1 MFRASCLLAIM
12 ACASATQGP
21 VTKVVELIEELKAKI
36 EADGKMEQTIYDKYA
51 CWCETTS
58 ARKASDIHTAMSDI
72 KSLSTKILELK
83 GLVATR
89 TSEIAQDSLEI
100 NDNQQAQDEATGI
113 RQKENAAYMAE
124 KTEMETTL
132 NALQRGIEVMSGAG
146 TKTALLQASP
156 MDEMTLLSVAA
167 GVHQAI
173 KMLPNDHVISSKEL
187 ALVSN
192 FAKDPAEFY
201 DQKAEKAA
209 SYNPASATIM
219 GILKDMYDTFSM
231 NLEKATEVEAV
242 AQKNYESLIGVKEN
256 EMATLVDARKK
267 KEGEKAEAEKDLA
280 DASQELD
287 DTTKQM
293 KADTIFFDET
303 KAACQAKAD
312 EWAERVRA
320 RTEEL
325 AGINKALEIL
335 TGDDA
340 KALFNKAIKPGK
352 ETFFMQIDSES
363 QPQVK
368 AYKALKEHAT
378 KAKSLRLAA
387 IAATLRTGGH
397 FDAVI
402 AEIDKMMATL
412 KEEEKGDITQRDWCK
427 EETFKNE
434 QEASRY
440 EYKIERT
447 DAKIMKL
454 TSKLEELEGTLQ
466 ATIASILATKDDI
479 KAMEDA
485 RKEQHA
491 AFESA
496 KSDDEGAV
504 KLLAAAI
511 ESMSAFYKNNK
522 IDQGEIQGAAQAL
535 IQQPTFEVSAD
546 QAPDA
551 TFTSAGK
558 SGGESKGIVSIM
570 TMIKEDLEDEI
581 SNGVKDEGETQ
592 AKFEEQL
599 GEANTLLEELKAK
612 KTNLEQAISDT
623 NTEIDEN
630 EVKKEDLQGLLKEE
644 KDYLASIKP
653 DCDWIL
659 NSFTERR
666 TKRAAEME
674 GLLQAKGMLAGA
686 SPSMVQ
692 SSVEFDDD
700 EFPNMQF
707 SGASFLQKSK

>member
-1 MFRASCLLAIM
+1 MPNIDRLI
-12 ACASATQGP
+12 SAKQ
-21 VTKVVELIEELKAKI
+21 
-36 EADGKMEQTIYDKYA
+36 
-51 CWCETTS
+51 
-58 ARKASDIHTAMSDI
+58 
-72 KSLSTKILELK
+72 
-83 GLVATR
+83 
-89 TSEIAQDSLEI
+89 
-100 NDNQQAQDEATGI
+100 
-113 RQKENAAYMAE
+113 
-124 KTEMETTL
+124 
-132 NALQRGIEVMSGAG
+132 
-146 TKTALLQASP
+146 
-156 MDEMTLLSVAA
+156 
-167 GVHQAI
+167 
-173 KMLPNDHVISSKEL
+173 L

-242 AQKNYESLIGVKEN
+242 AQKNYESLMGVKEN
-256 EMATLVDARKK
+256 EMATLMDARKK
-267 KEGEKAEAEKDLA
+267 KEGEKADAEKDLA
-280 DASQELD
+280 DTSQTLD

-303 KAACQAKAD
+303 EAACQAKAD

-335 TGDDA
+335 TSDDA
-340 KALFNKAIKPGK
+340 KALFNKSIKPGK
-352 ETFFMQIDSES
+352 ETFLQIDSES
-363 QPQVK
+363 QPQAK
-368 AYKALKEHAT
+368 AYKTLKEHAT

-412 KEEEKGDITQRDWCK
+412 KEEEKGDIEQRDWCK

-454 TSKLEELEGTLQ
+454 TSKREELESTLA
-466 ATIASILATKDDI
+466 ATVQSILNTKDDI

-511 ESMSAFYKNNK
+511 ESMTAFYKNNK

-551 TFTSAGK
+551 SFSSAGK

-581 SNGVKDEGETQ
+581 SNGVKSEGETQ
-592 AKFEEQL
+592 AAFEEQL

-630 EVKKEDLQGLLKEE
+630 EVKKEDLQGLLKDE

-686 SPSMVQ
+686 SPAMVQ
-692 SSVEFDDD
+692 SSMEFDDN
-700 EFPNMQF
+700 EFAKMQF
-707 SGASFLQKSK
+707 SGASFLQKSQ

>member
-1 MFRASCLLAIM
+1 M
-12 ACASATQGP
+12 
-21 VTKVVELIEELKAKI
+21 KA
-36 EADGKMEQTIYDKYA
+36 DTI
-51 CWCETTS
+51 
-58 ARKASDIHTAMSDI
+58 
-72 KSLSTKILELK
+72 
-83 GLVATR
+83 
-89 TSEIAQDSLEI
+89 
-100 NDNQQAQDEATGI
+100 
-113 RQKENAAYMAE
+113 
-124 KTEMETTL
+124 
-132 NALQRGIEVMSGAG
+132 
-146 TKTALLQASP
+146 
-156 MDEMTLLSVAA
+156 
-167 GVHQAI
+167 
-173 KMLPNDHVISSKEL
+173 
-187 ALVSN
+187 
-192 FAKDPAEFY
+192 FF
-201 DQKAEKAA
+201 
-209 SYNPASATIM
+209 
-219 GILKDMYDTFSM
+219 
-231 NLEKATEVEAV
+231 
-242 AQKNYESLIGVKEN
+242 
-256 EMATLVDARKK
+256 DARKK
-267 KEGEKAEAEKDLA
+267 KEGEKADAEKELA
-280 DASQELD
+280 DTSQTLD

-312 EWAERVRA
+312 EWSERVRA

-335 TGDDA
+335 TSDDA
-340 KALFNKAIKPGK
+340 KALFNKSIKPGK
-352 ETFFMQIDSES
+352 ETSFLQISSES
-363 QPQVK
+363 QPETK

-412 KEEEKGDITQRDWCK
+412 KAEEKGDIEQRDWCK

-434 QEASRY
+434 QEASRF

-535 IQQPTFEVSAD
+535 VQEPVFEVSAD

-551 TFTSAGK
+551 SFSSAGK

-570 TMIKEDLEDEI
+570 TMIKEDLEDE
-581 SNGVKDEGETQ
+581 T
-592 AKFEEQL
+592 
-599 GEANTLLEELKAK
+599 
-612 KTNLEQAISDT
+612 
-623 NTEIDEN
+623 
-630 EVKKEDLQGLLKEE
+630 
-644 KDYLASIKP
+644 
-653 DCDWIL
+653 
-659 NSFTERR
+659 
-666 TKRAAEME
+666 
-674 GLLQAKGMLAGA
+674 
-686 SPSMVQ
+686 
-692 SSVEFDDD
+692 
-700 EFPNMQF
+700 
-707 SGASFLQKSK
+707 

>member
-1 MFRASCLLAIM
+1 M
-12 ACASATQGP
+12 
-21 VTKVVELIEELKAKI
+21 
-36 EADGKMEQTIYDKYA
+36 IYDKYA

-58 ARKASDIHTAMSDI
+58 ARKANDIHTAMSDI
-72 KSLSTKILELK
+72 KSLGTKILELK

-89 TSEIAQDSLEI
+89 ESEIAQDSMDI
-100 NDNQQAQDEATGI
+100 QSNQKAQDEATGI

-124 KTEMETTL
+124 KVEMETTI
-132 NALQRGIEVMSGAG
+132 NALQRAIEVLSGAG
-146 TKTALLQASP
+146 TKTALLQTEP
-156 MDEMTLLSVAA
+156 HDEMTLLNVAV

-173 KMLPNDHVISSKEL
+173 KMLPNDRVISPKQL
-187 ALVSN
+187 ALIKA

-209 SYNPASATIM
+209 SYNPASATIQ

-231 NLEKATEVEAV
+231 NLEKSTETEAV

-256 EMATLVDARKK
+256 EMATLMDARKK
-267 KEGEKAEAEKDLA
+267 NEGEKADAEKELA
-280 DASQELD
+280 DTSQTLD

-340 KALFNKAIKPGK
+340 KALFNKAIKPGM
-352 ETFFMQIDSES
+352 ETFLQTGSSSES
-363 QPQVK
+363 QPLSK
-368 AYKALKEHAT
+368 AYNALKAHAT

-402 AEIDKMMATL
+402 AEIDKMMDTL
-412 KEEEKGDITQRDWCK
+412 KAEEKDDIEQRDWCK

-454 TSKLEELEGTLQ
+454 TTKLEDLEASRL
-466 ATIASILATKDDI
+466 ATIQQIQETKTDI
-479 KAMEDA
+479 QNMEDT
-485 RKEQHA
+485 RKEEHA
-491 AFESA
+491 AFQSA
-496 KSDDEGAV
+496 KSDDEGAA
-504 KLLAAAI
+504 KLLGAAI
-511 ESMSAFYKNNK
+511 EAMTAFYKNNK
-522 IDQGEIQGAAQAL
+522 IGMGEIQGAAQGF

-551 TFTSAGK
+551 SFTSAGK
-558 SGGESKGIVSIM
+558 SSGESKGIVSIM

-581 SNGVKDEGETQ
+581 SNGVKNEEETQ
-592 AKFEEQL
+592 AKYEETL
-599 GEANTLLEELKAK
+599 GNANKLLDELRAK
-612 KTNLEQAISDT
+612 KTNLEESISST

-630 EVKKEDLQGLLKEE
+630 EVVKEDTQGLLKEE

-659 NSFTERR
+659 NAFTERR
-666 TKRAAEME
+666 EKRSIEME
-674 GLLQAKGMLAGA
+674 GLLEAKGMLAGA
-686 SPSMVQ
+686 SPGLVQ
-692 SSVEFDDD
+692 TSGTFDDE
-700 EFPNMQF
+700 EFGKMSF
-707 SGASFLQKSK
+707 SGVSFLQKQA

>member
-1 MFRASCLLAIM
+1 
-12 ACASATQGP
+12 
-21 VTKVVELIEELKAKI
+21 
-36 EADGKMEQTIYDKYA
+36 
-51 CWCETTS
+51 
-58 ARKASDIHTAMSDI
+58 
-72 KSLSTKILELK
+72 
-83 GLVATR
+83 
-89 TSEIAQDSLEI
+89 
-100 NDNQQAQDEATGI
+100 
-113 RQKENAAYMAE
+113 
-124 KTEMETTL
+124 
-132 NALQRGIEVMSGAG
+132 
-146 TKTALLQASP
+146 
-156 MDEMTLLSVAA
+156 
-167 GVHQAI
+167 
-173 KMLPNDHVISSKEL
+173 
-187 ALVSN
+187 
-192 FAKDPAEFY
+192 
-201 DQKAEKAA
+201 
-209 SYNPASATIM
+209 
-219 GILKDMYDTFSM
+219 MYDTFSM
-231 NLEKATEVEAV
+231 NLEKSTEAEATQYKNFESVSSV
-242 AQKNYESLIGVKEN
+242 AAKELN
-256 EMATLVDARKK
+256 TLANTKTK
-267 KEGEKAEAEKDLA
+267 KEIEKADAEKILA
-280 DASQELD
+280 DRSQELD
-287 DTTKQM
+287 DTKAEMEASVALFDNTK
-293 KADTIFFDET
+293 KVCSS
-303 KAACQAKAD
+303 KAA
-312 EWAERVRA
+312 EWNERVRA

-325 AGINKALEIL
+325 AGVEKALEIL
-335 TGDDA
+335 TSDDA
-340 KALFNKAIKPGK
+340 KALFNKSIKPGK
-352 ETFFMQIDSES
+352 ETFLQIASES
-363 QPQVK
+363 QPEAK
-368 AYKALKEHAT
+368 AYKTLKDHAT

-412 KEEEKGDITQRDWCK
+412 KEEEKGDIEQRDWCK

-454 TSKLEELEGTLQ
+454 TSKLEELEVTLQ

-479 KAMEDA
+479 SAMEDA

-522 IDQGEIQGAAQAL
+522 IDQGEIQGAAQAFV
-535 IQQPTFEVSAD
+535 QQPVFEVSAD

-581 SNGVKDEGETQ
+581 SNGVKSEGETQ

-686 SPSMVQ
+686 SPAMMQ
-692 SSVEFDDD
+692 SSVEFDDAD
-700 EFPNMQF
+700 FSKMHF
-707 SGASFLQKSK
+707 SGASFLQKPK

>member
-1 MFRASCLLAIM
+1 MDKPKDELTLLRTA
-12 ACASATQGP
+12 AT
-21 VTKVVELIEELKAKI
+21 L
-36 EADGKMEQTIYDKYA
+36 
-51 CWCETTS
+51 
-58 ARKASDIHTAMSDI
+58 HTA
-72 KSLSTKILELK
+72 
-83 GLVATR
+83 V
-89 TSEIAQDSLEI
+89 
-100 NDNQQAQDEATGI
+100 
-113 RQKENAAYMAE
+113 
-124 KTEMETTL
+124 
-132 NALQRGIEVMSGAG
+132 
-146 TKTALLQASP
+146 
-156 MDEMTLLSVAA
+156 
-167 GVHQAI
+167 
-173 KMLPNDHVISSKEL
+173 KMLPIDHQLSPKQLSALESFTSDL
-187 ALVSN
+187 A
-192 FAKDPAEFY
+192 EYY
-201 DQKAEKAA
+201 DQKAEKKA
-209 SYNPASATIM
+209 SYSPASATIQ

-231 NLEKATEVEAV
+231 NLEKSTETEAV
-242 AQKNYESLIGVKEN
+242 QQKNYESLIGVKEN
-256 EMATLVDARKK
+256 EMATLVEQRTRR
-267 KEGEKAEAEKDLA
+267 EGEKADSEKDLA
-280 DASQELD
+280 DASQDLD

-320 RTEEL
+320 RTEEM

-335 TGDDA
+335 TSDDA
-340 KALFNKAIKPGK
+340 KALFNKSIKPGK
-352 ETFFMQIDSES
+352 ETGFLQIASES
-363 QPQVK
+363 QPQAN
-368 AYKALKEHAT
+368 AYRALKEHAT

-412 KEEEKGDITQRDWCK
+412 KEEEKGDIEQRDWCK

-511 ESMSAFYKNNK
+511 ESMTAFYKNNK
-522 IDQGEIQGAAQAL
+522 IGMGEIQGAAQAL
-535 IQQPTFEVSAD
+535 VQEPVFEVSAD

-551 TFTSAGK
+551 SFSSSGK
-558 SGGESKGIVSIM
+558 SSGESKGIVSIM

-581 SNGVKDEGETQ
+581 ANGIKDEGETQ
-592 AKFEEQL
+592 AAFEEQ
-599 GEANTLLEELKAK
+599 
-612 KTNLEQAISDT
+612 S
-623 NTEIDEN
+623 
-630 EVKKEDLQGLLKEE
+630 
-644 KDYLASIKP
+644 
-653 DCDWIL
+653 
-659 NSFTERR
+659 
-666 TKRAAEME
+666 
-674 GLLQAKGMLAGA
+674 
-686 SPSMVQ
+686 
-692 SSVEFDDD
+692 
-700 EFPNMQF
+700 
-707 SGASFLQKSK
+707 

>member
-1 MFRASCLLAIM
+1 M
-12 ACASATQGP
+12 
-21 VTKVVELIEELKAKI
+21 
-36 EADGKMEQTIYDKYA
+36 
-51 CWCETTS
+51 
-58 ARKASDIHTAMSDI
+58 
-72 KSLSTKILELK
+72 
-83 GLVATR
+83 
-89 TSEIAQDSLEI
+89 
-100 NDNQQAQDEATGI
+100 
-113 RQKENAAYMAE
+113 
-124 KTEMETTL
+124 
-132 NALQRGIEVMSGAG
+132 GAG
-146 TKTALLQASP
+146 TKTALLQTAP
-156 MDEMTLLSVAA
+156 ADEMTLLTVAA

-173 KMLPNDHVISSKEL
+173 KMLPNDHVISSKQL

-201 DQKAEKAA
+201 DQKAEKSA

-267 KEGEKAEAEKDLA
+267 KEGEKADAEKDLA
-280 DASQELD
+280 DTSQELD

-335 TGDDA
+335 TSDDA

-352 ETFFMQIDSES
+352 ETGFLQIHSES
-363 QPQVK
+363 QPQAK

-412 KEEEKGDITQRDWCK
+412 KEEEKGDIEQRDWCK

-454 TSKLEELEGTLQ
+454 TTKLEDLEAARLQ
-466 ATIASILATKDDI
+466 TIEQIQNTKTDI
-479 KAMEDA
+479 KNMEDT
-485 RKEQHA
+485 RNEEHA
-491 AFESA
+491 AFQSA
-496 KSDDEGAV
+496 KSDDEGAA
-504 KLLAAAI
+504 KLLGAAI
-511 ESMSAFYKNNK
+511 EAMTAFYKNNK
-522 IDQGEIQGAAQAL
+522 IGMGEIKGAAQGF

-551 TFTSAGK
+551 SFTS
-558 SGGESKGIVSIM
+558 SGESKGIVSIM

-581 SNGVKDEGETQ
+581 SNGVKTEEETQ

-599 GEANTLLEELKAK
+599 GSANKLLDELRAK
-612 KTNLEQAISDT
+612 KTNLEQSISDT
-623 NTEIDEN
+623 NTEIDEA
-630 EVKKEDLQGLLKEE
+630 EVLKEDLQGLLKDE

-653 DCDWIL
+653 DCDWVL
-659 NSFTERR
+659 NSFAERR
-666 TKRAAEME
+666 AKRATEME
-674 GLLQAKGMLAGA
+674 GLLEAKGMLAGA
-686 SPSMVQ
+686 SPGLVQ
-692 SSVEFDDD
+692 SSVSFDDD
-700 EFPNMQF
+700 EFPRMGF
-707 SGASFLQKSK
+707 SGVSFLQKQQ

>member
-1 MFRASCLLAIM
+1 M
-12 ACASATQGP
+12 
-21 VTKVVELIEELKAKI
+21 
-36 EADGKMEQTIYDKYA
+36 
-51 CWCETTS
+51 
-58 ARKASDIHTAMSDI
+58 
-72 KSLSTKILELK
+72 
-83 GLVATR
+83 
-89 TSEIAQDSLEI
+89 
-100 NDNQQAQDEATGI
+100 
-113 RQKENAAYMAE
+113 
-124 KTEMETTL
+124 
-132 NALQRGIEVMSGAG
+132 GAG
-146 TKTALLQASP
+146 TKTALLQTAP
-156 MDEMTLLSVAA
+156 ADEMTLLTVAA

-173 KMLPNDHVISSKEL
+173 KMLPNDHVISSKQL

-335 TGDDA
+335 TSDDA
-340 KALFNKAIKPGK
+340 KALFNKSIKPGK
-352 ETFFMQIDSES
+352 ETGFLQIASES

-412 KEEEKGDITQRDWCK
+412 KEEEKGDIEQRDWCK

-466 ATIASILATKDDI
+466 ATVASILSTKDDI

-511 ESMSAFYKNNK
+511 EAMSAFYKNNK

-535 IQQPTFEVSAD
+535 VQEGQPTFEVSAD

-581 SNGVKDEGETQ
+581 SNGVKSEGETQ
-592 AKFEEQL
+592 AKFE
-599 GEANTLLEELKAK
+599 
-612 KTNLEQAISDT
+612 
-623 NTEIDEN
+623 
-630 EVKKEDLQGLLKEE
+630 
-644 KDYLASIKP
+644 
-653 DCDWIL
+653 
-659 NSFTERR
+659 
-666 TKRAAEME
+666 
-674 GLLQAKGMLAGA
+674 
-686 SPSMVQ
+686 
-692 SSVEFDDD
+692 
-700 EFPNMQF
+700 
-707 SGASFLQKSK
+707 

>member
-1 MFRASCLLAIM
+1 MPNIDR
-12 ACASATQGP
+12 
-21 VTKVVELIEELKAKI
+21 
-36 EADGKMEQTIYDKYA
+36 
-51 CWCETTS
+51 
-58 ARKASDIHTAMSDI
+58 
-72 KSLSTKILELK
+72 
-83 GLVATR
+83 
-89 TSEIAQDSLEI
+89 
-100 NDNQQAQDEATGI
+100 
-113 RQKENAAYMAE
+113 
-124 KTEMETTL
+124 
-132 NALQRGIEVMSGAG
+132 
-146 TKTALLQASP
+146 
-156 MDEMTLLSVAA
+156 LLSPK
-167 GVHQAI
+167 QLKLI
-173 KMLPNDHVISSKEL
+173 RT
-187 ALVSN
+187 

-231 NLEKATEVEAV
+231 NLEKSTEVEAV

-267 KEGEKAEAEKDLA
+267 KEGEKADAEKDLA
-280 DASQELD
+280 DNSQELD

-293 KADTIFFDET
+293 KADTVFFDET

-320 RTEEL
+320 RTEEM

-335 TGDDA
+335 TSDDA
-340 KALFNKAIKPGK
+340 KALFNKSIKPGK
-352 ETFFMQIDSES
+352 ETFLQIDSES
-363 QPQVK
+363 QPQAK
-368 AYKALKEHAT
+368 AYKTLKEHAT

-412 KEEEKGDITQRDWCK
+412 KAEEKGDIEQRDWCK

-454 TSKLEELEGTLQ
+454 TSKREELENTLQ
-466 ATIASILATKDDI
+466 ATVASILNTKDDI

-522 IDQGEIQGAAQAL
+522 IAQGEIQGAAQAL
-535 IQQPTFEVSAD
+535 VQEPVFEVSAD

-551 TFTSAGK
+551 SFSSAGK

-581 SNGVKDEGETQ
+581 SNGVKSEGETQ

-599 GEANTLLEELKAK
+599 GEANTLLDELRAK
-612 KTNLEQAISDT
+612 KTNLQQAISDT

-630 EVKKEDLQGLLKEE
+630 EVHKEDLQGLLAEE

-686 SPSMVQ
+686 SPAMMQ
-692 SSVEFDDD
+692 AGTEFDDN
-700 EFPNMQF
+700 EFASMKF
-707 SGASFLQKSK
+707 SGAAFLQK

>member
-1 MFRASCLLAIM
+1 
-12 ACASATQGP
+12 
-21 VTKVVELIEELKAKI
+21 
-36 EADGKMEQTIYDKYA
+36 
-51 CWCETTS
+51 
-58 ARKASDIHTAMSDI
+58 
-72 KSLSTKILELK
+72 
-83 GLVATR
+83 
-89 TSEIAQDSLEI
+89 
-100 NDNQQAQDEATGI
+100 
-113 RQKENAAYMAE
+113 
-124 KTEMETTL
+124 
-132 NALQRGIEVMSGAG
+132 
-146 TKTALLQASP
+146 
-156 MDEMTLLSVAA
+156 
-167 GVHQAI
+167 
-173 KMLPNDHVISSKEL
+173 
-187 ALVSN
+187 
-192 FAKDPAEFY
+192 
-201 DQKAEKAA
+201 
-209 SYNPASATIM
+209 M

-231 NLEKATEVEAV
+231 NLEKSTEVEAV

-267 KEGEKAEAEKDLA
+267 KEGEKADAEKELA
-280 DASQELD
+280 DNSETLD

-293 KADTIFFDET
+293 KADTVFFDET
-303 KAACQAKAD
+303 KAACQAKDD
-312 EWAERVRA
+312 EWSERVRA

-335 TGDDA
+335 TSDDA
-340 KALFNKAIKPGK
+340 KALFNKSIKPGK
-352 ETFFMQIDSES
+352 ETFLQIDSES
-363 QPQVK
+363 KPEAK
-368 AYKALKEHAT
+368 AYKTLKEHAT

-402 AEIDKMMATL
+402 AQIDKMMATL
-412 KEEEKGDITQRDWCK
+412 KEEEKGDIEQRDWCK

-466 ATIASILATKDDI
+466 ETIASILATKDDI

-511 ESMSAFYKNNK
+511 ESMTAFYKNNK

-551 TFTSAGK
+551 SFSSSGK

-630 EVKKEDLQGLLKEE
+630 EVKKEDLEGLLKDE

-686 SPSMVQ
+686 SPAMMQ
-692 SSVEFDDD
+692 SGVDFNDNEFST
-700 EFPNMQF
+700 MHF

>member
-1 MFRASCLLAIM
+1 M
-12 ACASATQGP
+12 
-21 VTKVVELIEELKAKI
+21 
-36 EADGKMEQTIYDKYA
+36 YDKYA
-51 CWCETTS
+51 CWCETTT
-58 ARKASDIHTAMSDI
+58 ARKATDIHQGMADI
-72 KSLSTKILELK
+72 KSIGSKILSLK
-83 GLVATR
+83 GKVATL
-89 TSEIAQDSLEI
+89 TSEISELSKAI
-100 NDNQQAQDEATGI
+100 GDNQQAQDTATGI
-113 RQKENAAYMAE
+113 RQKENGEYMSE
-124 KTEMETTL
+124 KAEMEQTL
-132 NALQRGIEVMSGAG
+132 GALEKAITVLSGAG
-146 TKTALLQASP
+146 TKTALLQMSRPHDAFKVLNAASVVHEAVARLP
-156 MDEMTLLSVAA
+156 VNHKLSGEQIALLTTFTA
-167 GVHQAI
+167 
-173 KMLPNDHVISSKEL
+173 
-187 ALVSN
+187 
-192 FAKDPAEFY
+192 DPAEFY
-201 DQKAEKAA
+201 DQKAEKSA

-320 RTEEL
+320 RTEEM

-352 ETFFMQIDSES
+352 ETFLQIDSES
-363 QPQVK
+363 QPSAK

-479 KAMEDA
+479 SAMEDA

-535 IQQPTFEVSAD
+535 VQQPVFEVSAD

-570 TMIKEDLEDEI
+570 SMIKEDLEDEI
-581 SNGVKDEGETQ
+581 ANGVKDEGETQ

-630 EVKKEDLQGLLKEE
+630 EVKKEDLQGLLKDE
-644 KDYLASIKP
+644 KA
-653 DCDWIL
+653 
-659 NSFTERR
+659 
-666 TKRAAEME
+666 
-674 GLLQAKGMLAGA
+674 
-686 SPSMVQ
+686 
-692 SSVEFDDD
+692 
-700 EFPNMQF
+700 
-707 SGASFLQKSK
+707 

>member
-1 MFRASCLLAIM
+1 
-12 ACASATQGP
+12 
-21 VTKVVELIEELKAKI
+21 
-36 EADGKMEQTIYDKYA
+36 
-51 CWCETTS
+51 
-58 ARKASDIHTAMSDI
+58 
-72 KSLSTKILELK
+72 
-83 GLVATR
+83 
-89 TSEIAQDSLEI
+89 
-100 NDNQQAQDEATGI
+100 
-113 RQKENAAYMAE
+113 
-124 KTEMETTL
+124 METFFQT
-132 NALQRGIEVMSGAG
+132 GS
-146 TKTALLQASP
+146 S
-156 MDEMTLLSVAA
+156 
-167 GVHQAI
+167 
-173 KMLPNDHVISSKEL
+173 IS
-187 ALVSN
+187 
-192 FAKDPAEFY
+192 
-201 DQKAEKAA
+201 
-209 SYNPASATIM
+209 
-219 GILKDMYDTFSM
+219 
-231 NLEKATEVEAV
+231 
-242 AQKNYESLIGVKEN
+242 EN
-256 EMATLVDARKK
+256 
-267 KEGEKAEAEKDLA
+267 
-280 DASQELD
+280 QP
-287 DTTKQM
+287 
-293 KADTIFFDET
+293 ET
-303 KAACQAKAD
+303 KA
-312 EWAERVRA
+312 
-320 RTEEL
+320 
-325 AGINKALEIL
+325 
-335 TGDDA
+335 
-340 KALFNKAIKPGK
+340 
-352 ETFFMQIDSES
+352 
-363 QPQVK
+363 
-368 AYKALKEHAT
+368 YKTLKEHAT

-412 KEEEKGDITQRDWCK
+412 KEEEKGDIEQRDWCK

-454 TSKLEELEGTLQ
+454 TSKREELESTLT

-511 ESMSAFYKNNK
+511 EAMTAFYKNNK
-522 IDQGEIQGAAQAL
+522 IGMGDIQGAAQAFV
-535 IQQPTFEVSAD
+535 QQPVFEVSAD

-551 TFTSAGK
+551 SFTSAGK

-581 SNGVKDEGETQ
+581 SNGVKEEGETQ

-599 GEANTLLEELKAK
+599 GEANTLLDELFAK

-630 EVKKEDLQGLLKEE
+630 EVKKEDTQGLLKEE

-666 TKRAAEME
+666 TKRAAEMD
-674 GLLQAKGMLAGA
+674 GLLTAKGQLASAGA
-686 SPSMVQ
+686 ASMTQ
-692 SSVEFDDD
+692 TGVEFDDND
-700 EFPNMQF
+700 F
-707 SGASFLQKSK
+707 

>member
-1 MFRASCLLAIM
+1 MPNIDR
-12 ACASATQGP
+12 
-21 VTKVVELIEELKAKI
+21 
-36 EADGKMEQTIYDKYA
+36 
-51 CWCETTS
+51 
-58 ARKASDIHTAMSDI
+58 
-72 KSLSTKILELK
+72 
-83 GLVATR
+83 
-89 TSEIAQDSLEI
+89 
-100 NDNQQAQDEATGI
+100 
-113 RQKENAAYMAE
+113 
-124 KTEMETTL
+124 
-132 NALQRGIEVMSGAG
+132 
-146 TKTALLQASP
+146 
-156 MDEMTLLSVAA
+156 LLSPK
-167 GVHQAI
+167 QLKLI
-173 KMLPNDHVISSKEL
+173 RT
-187 ALVSN
+187 

-231 NLEKATEVEAV
+231 NLEKSTEVEAV

-267 KEGEKAEAEKDLA
+267 KEGEKADAEKDLA
-280 DASQELD
+280 DNSQELD

-293 KADTIFFDET
+293 KADTVFFDET
-303 KAACQAKAD
+303 KAACTSKAA
-312 EWAERVRA
+312 EWNERVRA

-325 AGINKALEIL
+325 AGVEKALEIL
-335 TGDDA
+335 TSDDA
-340 KALFNKAIKPGK
+340 KALFNKSIKPGK
-352 ETFFMQIDSES
+352 ETFLQIDSES
-363 QPQVK
+363 QPQAK

-412 KEEEKGDITQRDWCK
+412 KAEEKGDIEQRDWCK

-454 TSKLEELEGTLQ
+454 TAKREELESTLA
-466 ATIASILATKDDI
+466 ATVQSILNTKDDI

-511 ESMSAFYKNNK
+511 EAMTAFYKNNK

-535 IQQPTFEVSAD
+535 VQEPVFEVSAD

-551 TFTSAGK
+551 SFSSSGK
-558 SGGESKGIVSIM
+558 SSGESKGIVSIM

-581 SNGVKDEGETQ
+581 SNGIKSEGETQ
-592 AKFEEQL
+592 AKFGEQL
-599 GEANTLLEELKAK
+599 GEANMLLEDLRAK

-623 NTEIDEN
+623 NSEIDEN
-630 EVKKEDLQGLLKEE
+630 EVHKEDLQGLLKDE

-666 TKRAAEME
+666 TKRAAELE

-686 SPSMVQ
+686 SPAMVQ
-692 SSVEFDDD
+692 SSTEFDDD
-700 EFPNMQF
+700 EFPKMQF
-707 SGASFLQKSK
+707 SGMSFLQKH

>member
-1 MFRASCLLAIM
+1 
-12 ACASATQGP
+12 
-21 VTKVVELIEELKAKI
+21 
-36 EADGKMEQTIYDKYA
+36 
-51 CWCETTS
+51 
-58 ARKASDIHTAMSDI
+58 
-72 KSLSTKILELK
+72 
-83 GLVATR
+83 
-89 TSEIAQDSLEI
+89 
-100 NDNQQAQDEATGI
+100 
-113 RQKENAAYMAE
+113 
-124 KTEMETTL
+124 
-132 NALQRGIEVMSGAG
+132 
-146 TKTALLQASP
+146 
-156 MDEMTLLSVAA
+156 
-167 GVHQAI
+167 
-173 KMLPNDHVISSKEL
+173 
-187 ALVSN
+187 
-192 FAKDPAEFY
+192 
-201 DQKAEKAA
+201 
-209 SYNPASATIM
+209 
-219 GILKDMYDTFSM
+219 MYDTFAM
-231 NLEKATEVEAV
+231 NLEKSTETEAT
-242 AQKNYESLIGVKEN
+242 QFKNYESVSSVAAKE
-256 EMATLVDARKK
+256 MKSLSDTKAK
-267 KEGEKAEAEKDLA
+267 KEGEKADAEKVQA
-280 DASQELD
+280 DTEQELD
-287 DTTKQM
+287 DTKAQLEASISLFDNTK
-293 KADTIFFDET
+293 KICAS
-303 KAACQAKAD
+303 KAA
-312 EWAERVRA
+312 EWNERVRA

-325 AGINKALEIL
+325 AGVEKALEIL
-335 TGDDA
+335 TSDDA
-340 KALFNKAIKPGK
+340 KALFNKSIKPGK
-352 ETFFMQIDSES
+352 ETFLQLDSES
-363 QPQVK
+363 QPQTK

-412 KEEEKGDITQRDWCK
+412 KAEEKGDIEQRDWCK

-454 TSKLEELEGTLQ
+454 TSKLEELEGTLA
-466 ATIASILATKDDI
+466 ATVQSILNTKDDI

-511 ESMSAFYKNNK
+511 EAMSAFYKNNK

-535 IQQPTFEVSAD
+535 VQEPVFEVSAD

-551 TFTSAGK
+551 SFSSAGK

-592 AKFEEQL
+592 AAFEEQL

-659 NSFTERR
+659 NAFTERR
-666 TKRAAEME
+666 EKRAVELE

-686 SPSMVQ
+686 SPAMVET
-692 SSVEFDDD
+692 SVTFDDN
-700 EFPNMQF
+700 EFPKM
-707 SGASFLQKSK
+707 G

>member
-1 MFRASCLLAIM
+1 MQAIAAGILLGLTLT
-12 ACASATQGP
+12 SATQSP

-36 EADGKMEQTIYDKYA
+36 EADGKMEQQLYDKYA

-58 ARKASDIHTAMSDI
+58 ARKANDIHTAMSDI
-72 KSLSTKILELK
+72 KSLGTKILELK
-83 GLVATR
+83 GKVATR
-89 TSEIAQDSLEI
+89 TSEIAQLGLEI
-100 NDNQQAQDEATGI
+100 ASNQQAQDEATGI

-146 TKTALLQASP
+146 TKTALLQTAP
-156 MDEMTLLSVAA
+156 TDEMTLLTVAA

-173 KMLPNDHVISSKEL
+173 KMLPNDHVISSKQL

-256 EMATLVDARKK
+256 EMATLMDARKK
-267 KEGEKAEAEKDLA
+267 KEGEKADAEKDLA
-280 DASQELD
+280 DTSQTLD

-340 KALFNKAIKPGK
+340 KALFNKSIKPGK
-352 ETFFMQIDSES
+352 ETFLQIDSES
-363 QPQVK
+363 QPETK

-412 KEEEKGDITQRDWCK
+412 KAEEKGDIEQRDWCK

-454 TSKLEELEGTLQ
+454 TSKRDELENTLS
-466 ATIASILATKDDI
+466 ATVQSILNTKDDI

-496 KSDDEGAV
+496 KSDDEGAA

-511 ESMSAFYKNNK
+511 ESMTAFYKNNK
-522 IDQGEIQGAAQAL
+522 IAQGEIQGAAQAL
-535 IQQPTFEVSAD
+535 VQEPVFEVSAD

-551 TFTSAGK
+551 SFSSSGK
-558 SGGESKGIVSIM
+558 SSGESKGIVSIM

-599 GEANTLLEELKAK
+599 GEANTLLDELRAK

-630 EVKKEDLQGLLKEE
+630 EVHKEDLQGLLKDE

-666 TKRAAEME
+666 TKRAAELE

-686 SPSMVQ
+686 SPAMMETAVS
-692 SSVEFDDD
+692 FDDD
-700 EFPNMQF
+700 EFPSMQF
-707 SGASFLQKSK
+707 SGASFLQK

>member
-1 MFRASCLLAIM
+1 LSVAVAG
-12 ACASATQGP
+12 ATQGP

-58 ARKASDIHTAMSDI
+58 ARKANDIHTAMSDI

-113 RQKENAAYMAE
+113 RQKENAAYMGE

-146 TKTALLQASP
+146 TKTALLQTSP
-156 MDEMTLLSVAA
+156 MDEMTLLNVAV

-173 KMLPNDHVISSKEL
+173 KMLPNDHVISSKQL

-267 KEGEKAEAEKDLA
+267 KEGEKADAEKELA
-280 DASQELD
+280 DTSQTLD

-320 RTEEL
+320 RTEEM

-335 TGDDA
+335 TSDDA
-340 KALFNKAIKPGK
+340 KALFNKSIKPGK
-352 ETFFMQIDSES
+352 ETFLQIDSES
-363 QPQVK
+363 QPQAK
-368 AYKALKEHAT
+368 AYKTLKEHAT

-412 KEEEKGDITQRDWCK
+412 KEEEKGDIEQRDWCK

-466 ATIASILATKDDI
+466 ATVASILETKDDI

-535 IQQPTFEVSAD
+535 VQEPVFEVSAD

-551 TFTSAGK
+551 SFSSAGK

-581 SNGVKDEGETQ
+581 SNGVKSEGETQ

-599 GEANTLLEELKAK
+599 GEANTLLDELRAK

-686 SPSMVQ
+686 SPAMMQ
-692 SSVEFDDD
+692 SGTEFDDN
-700 EFPNMQF
+700 EFASMKF
-707 SGASFLQKSK
+707 SGAGFLQK

>member
-1 MFRASCLLAIM
+1 MRAVALFSLLFVAAAM
-12 ACASATQGP
+12 RGP

-36 EADGKMEQTIYDKYA
+36 EADSKMEQTIYDKYA

-58 ARKASDIHTAMSDI
+58 ARKANDIHTAISDI

-113 RQKENAAYMAE
+113 RQKENAAYTAE

-146 TKTALLQASP
+146 TKTALLQTAP
-156 MDEMTLLSVAA
+156 TDEMTLLTVAA

-173 KMLPNDHVISSKEL
+173 KMLPNDHVISAKQL

-256 EMATLVDARKK
+256 EMSTLVDARKK
-267 KEGEKAEAEKDLA
+267 KEGEKADAEKDLA
-280 DASQELD
+280 DNSQELD

-352 ETFFMQIDSES
+352 ERGFLQIASES
-363 QPQVK
+363 QPQAK

-412 KEEEKGDITQRDWCK
+412 KEEEKGDIEQRDWCK

-466 ATIASILATKDDI
+466 ATIASILSTKDDI

-535 IQQPTFEVSAD
+535 IQEPVFEVSAD

-551 TFTSAGK
+551 SFSSAGK

-581 SNGVKDEGETQ
+581 SNGVKDEAETQ

-630 EVKKEDLQGLLKEE
+630 EVKKEDLQELLKEE

-686 SPSMVQ
+686 SPALLTTGT
-692 SSVEFDDD
+692 EFDDD
-700 EFPNMQF
+700 DF
-707 SGASFLQKSK
+707 ASLKFTGFLQK

>member
-1 MFRASCLLAIM
+1 
-12 ACASATQGP
+12 
-21 VTKVVELIEELKAKI
+21 
-36 EADGKMEQTIYDKYA
+36 
-51 CWCETTS
+51 
-58 ARKASDIHTAMSDI
+58 
-72 KSLSTKILELK
+72 
-83 GLVATR
+83 
-89 TSEIAQDSLEI
+89 
-100 NDNQQAQDEATGI
+100 
-113 RQKENAAYMAE
+113 
-124 KTEMETTL
+124 
-132 NALQRGIEVMSGAG
+132 
-146 TKTALLQASP
+146 
-156 MDEMTLLSVAA
+156 
-167 GVHQAI
+167 
-173 KMLPNDHVISSKEL
+173 
-187 ALVSN
+187 
-192 FAKDPAEFY
+192 
-201 DQKAEKAA
+201 
-209 SYNPASATIM
+209 
-219 GILKDMYDTFSM
+219 MYDTFSM

-320 RTEEL
+320 RTEEM

-335 TGDDA
+335 TSDDE
-340 KALFNKAIKPGK
+340 KALFNKSIKPGK
-352 ETFFMQIDSES
+352 ETGFLQIASES

-412 KEEEKGDITQRDWCK
+412 KAEEKGDIEQRDWCK

-466 ATIASILATKDDI
+466 ATIASILNTKDDI

-485 RKEQHA
+485 RKEQNA
-491 AFESA
+491 AFQSA

-535 IQQPTFEVSAD
+535 VQEPVFEVSAD

-551 TFTSAGK
+551 TFSSSGK

-570 TMIKEDLEDEI
+570 TIIKEDLEDEI
-581 SNGVKDEGETQ
+581 ANGIKEEGETQ
-592 AKFEEQL
+592 AKFEEQMTD
-599 GEANTLLEELKAK
+599 ANKLLEEPC
-612 KTNLEQAISDT
+612 Q
-623 NTEIDEN
+623 
-630 EVKKEDLQGLLKEE
+630 EDKLG
-644 KDYLASIKP
+644 
-653 DCDWIL
+653 
-659 NSFTERR
+659 
-666 TKRAAEME
+666 AE
-674 GLLQAKGMLAGA
+674 
-686 SPSMVQ
+686 
-692 SSVEFDDD
+692 
-700 EFPNMQF
+700 
-707 SGASFLQKSK
+707 

>member
-1 MFRASCLLAIM
+1 MPNIDR
-12 ACASATQGP
+12 
-21 VTKVVELIEELKAKI
+21 
-36 EADGKMEQTIYDKYA
+36 
-51 CWCETTS
+51 
-58 ARKASDIHTAMSDI
+58 
-72 KSLSTKILELK
+72 
-83 GLVATR
+83 
-89 TSEIAQDSLEI
+89 
-100 NDNQQAQDEATGI
+100 
-113 RQKENAAYMAE
+113 
-124 KTEMETTL
+124 
-132 NALQRGIEVMSGAG
+132 
-146 TKTALLQASP
+146 
-156 MDEMTLLSVAA
+156 LLSPK
-167 GVHQAI
+167 QLKLI
-173 KMLPNDHVISSKEL
+173 RT
-187 ALVSN
+187 

-267 KEGEKAEAEKDLA
+267 KEGEKADAEKDLA
-280 DASQELD
+280 DNSQELD

-320 RTEEL
+320 RTEEM

-335 TGDDA
+335 TSDDA
-340 KALFNKAIKPGK
+340 KALFNKSIKPGK
-352 ETFFMQIDSES
+352 ETFLQVDAES
-363 QPQVK
+363 QPQLK

-412 KEEEKGDITQRDWCK
+412 KEEEKGDIEQRDWCK

-454 TSKLEELEGTLQ
+454 TSKREELESTLA
-466 ATIASILATKDDI
+466 ATVQSILNTKDDI

-511 ESMSAFYKNNK
+511 ESMTAFYKNNK

-551 TFTSAGK
+551 SFSSAGK

-581 SNGVKDEGETQ
+581 SNGVKSEGETQ

-630 EVKKEDLQGLLKEE
+630 EVKKEDLQGLLAEE
-644 KDYLASIKP
+644 KAYLASIKP

-666 TKRAAEME
+666 TKRAAELE

-686 SPSMVQ
+686 SPAMTQ
-692 SSVEFDDD
+692 TSVEFDDD
-700 EFPNMQF
+700 EFPKMQF
-707 SGASFLQKSK
+707 GGMSFLQKN